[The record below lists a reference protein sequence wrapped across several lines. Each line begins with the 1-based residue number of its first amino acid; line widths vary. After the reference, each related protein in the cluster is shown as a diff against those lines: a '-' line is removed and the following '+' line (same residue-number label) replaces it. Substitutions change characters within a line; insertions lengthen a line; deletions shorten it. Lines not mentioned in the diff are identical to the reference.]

1 MNSIDSIFI
10 NFPELETER
19 FILRQVKAKDSEDLY
34 ELYSDPMAVKYQQTE
49 AMSDMDQA
57 KKTVIA
63 FLNGYSNKIFI
74 RWCIADKSTDKVVG
88 LIALHSFD
96 ILNFKAEI
104 GYMLNSK
111 YLNQNIMTECAVK
124 VLDFSF
130 NILNLT
136 KVEASIHPDNE
147 RSIHLVDKLGFKKES
162 LIKGISFNF
171 KTALFED
178 RVIFA
183 LTKNQYSI

>member
-1 MNSIDSIFI
+1 MNSIDSIFT

-19 FILRQVKAKDSEDLY
+19 FILRQVKAKDSKDLY
-34 ELYSDPMAVKYQQTE
+34 ELYSDPLAVKYQQTE
-49 AMSDMDQA
+49 VMSDIDQA

-63 FLNGYSNKIFI
+63 FLKGYSNKKFI
-74 RWCIADKSTDKVVG
+74 RWCIADKLTDKVVG
-88 LIALHSFD
+88 LISLHSFD

-111 YLNQNIMTECAVK
+111 YFNQNIMTECVVK
-124 VLDFSF
+124 VLDFVF
-130 NILNLT
+130 NIINLT

-147 RSIHLVDKLGFKKES
+147 RSIHLVLKLGFKEEF
-162 LIKGISFNF
+162 LLKGISFNF

-183 LTKNQYSI
+183 LTKNQYYT

>member
-19 FILRQVKAKDSEDLY
+19 FILRQVTAKDSKDLY
-34 ELYSDPMAVKYQQTE
+34 ELYSDPLAVKYQQSET
-49 AMSDMDQA
+49 MSDMEQA

-63 FLNGYSNKIFI
+63 FLKGYSNKNFI
-74 RWCIADKSTDKVVG
+74 RWCISDKLTDKVVG
-88 LIALHSFD
+88 LISLHSFD
-96 ILNFKAEI
+96 IFNFKSEI

-111 YLNQNIMTECAVK
+111 YLNQNIMTECAIK
-124 VLDFSF
+124 VLDFAF
-130 NILNLT
+130 NIIKLT
-136 KVEASIHPDNE
+136 KVEASINPDNK
-147 RSIHLVDKLGFKKES
+147 RSIHLVVKLGFKEEL

-183 LTKNQYSI
+183 LQKDQYHL

>member
-10 NFPELETER
+10 NFPELETEK
-19 FILRQVKAKDSEDLY
+19 FVLRQVKAKDAEDLY

-49 AMSDMDQA
+49 AMSDINQA
-57 KKTVIA
+57 KKTIIA
-63 FLNGYSNKIFI
+63 FLNGYSNKQFI
-74 RWCIADKSTDKVVG
+74 RWCIADKLTDKVVG

-111 YLNQNIMTECAVK
+111 YLNQNIMTECAIK
-124 VLDFSF
+124 ILDLSF
-130 NILNLT
+130 NIINLT

-147 RSIHLVDKLGFKKES
+147 RSIHLVSKLGFMKEN

-178 RVIFA
+178 RVVFA
-183 LTKNQYSI
+183 LQKDHYRL